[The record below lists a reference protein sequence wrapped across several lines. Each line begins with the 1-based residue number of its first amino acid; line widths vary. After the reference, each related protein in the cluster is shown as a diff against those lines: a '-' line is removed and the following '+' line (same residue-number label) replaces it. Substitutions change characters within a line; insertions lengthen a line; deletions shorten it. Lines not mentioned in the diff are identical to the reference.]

1 MKLNKGFGMKSHTWI
16 EREKLIIISNINET
30 ISFKNKVTKKSF
42 LITVG
47 MDDERLLSD
56 SRQSDTLK
64 IIFETTYY

>member
-1 MKLNKGFGMKSHTWI
+1 MKSHTWI
-16 EREKLIIISNINET
+16 EKEKLIIISNINKT

-56 SRQSDTLK
+56 SRKSDTLK
-64 IIFETTYY
+64 IIFETTYYQSWTSDR

>member
-1 MKLNKGFGMKSHTWI
+1 MKSHTWI
-16 EREKLIIISNINET
+16 EREKLIIISNINKT

-56 SRQSDTLK
+56 SRQSETLK